1 MLSGLNVARNM
12 LLRNTGNSRLL
23 MLVLLEVFAPSHAFS
38 PTAASAE
45 ALQASYKILEPQIYR
60 EVRFGLFTVVGPYF
74 ITSSLYS
81 RTVRREGV

>member
-12 LLRNTGNSRLL
+12 LLRTTGNTRLL

-45 ALQASYKILEPQIYR
+45 ALQASYKILELQIYV
-60 EVRFGLFTVVGPYF
+60 EVRFGFFTIIGPY
-74 ITSSLYS
+74 YYHN
-81 RTVRREGV
+81 

>member
-12 LLRNTGNSRLL
+12 LLRTTGNTRLL

-45 ALQASYKILEPQIYR
+45 ALQASYKILEPQIYA
-60 EVRFGLFTVVGPYF
+60 EVRFGFFTIIGPY
-74 ITSSLYS
+74 YYHN
-81 RTVRREGV
+81 

>member
-12 LLRNTGNSRLL
+12 LLRTTGNTRLL

-45 ALQASYKILEPQIYR
+45 ALQASYKILELQIYR
-60 EVRFGLFTVVGPYF
+60 EVRFGLFTVMGPY
-74 ITSSLYS
+74 YYHK
-81 RTVRREGV
+81 